1 MGRDRARDN
10 VGGAS
15 RRLPAEEAAPDRF
28 RWIVDGHNAIFAV
41 PEWEELQVA
50 GQRREARHGLEE
62 SLEAFG
68 RAIGARITV
77 VYDGNHLDRNPD
89 AVSWPHLR
97 TEYSFPPE
105 EADDR
110 IRFLAERSVR
120 DGEHPVVVTSDR
132 RTLAATLAPGI
143 RSMDVR
149 HFFRRVHARAL
160 FVPEKRPVDGLDE
173 IERHF
178 LSLSPHAQDRREAE
192 QRGPGTET
200 PGRDGETGAGDRN
213 SPGGRTGPGGRS
225 GPRGTDDRGDGGDPP
240 A

>member
-1 MGRDRARDN
+1 MRRDGGREDE
-10 VGGAS
+10 GGHG
-15 RRLPAEEAAPDRF
+15 RRLPAEEGTPGRF

-50 GQRREARHGLEE
+50 GQRREARSALEE

-68 RAIGARITV
+68 RAIGSRVTV
-77 VYDGNHLDRNPD
+77 VYDGNRLERNPD

-110 IRFLAERSVR
+110 IRFLAECSVR
-120 DGEHPVVVTSDR
+120 EGEQPVVVTSDR
-132 RTLAATLAPGI
+132 RTLAATLVRGA
-143 RSMDVR
+143 RSMEVR

-160 FVPEKRPVDGLDE
+160 FVPEKRSVDGLDE

-178 LSLSPHAQDRREAE
+178 LSLSPDPQDRLEAE
-192 QRGPGTET
+192 RRARGGP
-200 PGRDGETGAGDRN
+200 PPDR
-213 SPGGRTGPGGRS
+213 
-225 GPRGTDDRGDGGDPP
+225 

>member
-1 MGRDRARDN
+1 MGRDRVRD
-10 VGGAS
+10 VDGGAN
-15 RRLPAEEAAPDRF
+15 RRLPAEEATPDRF

-41 PEWEELQVA
+41 SEWEELQVA
-50 GQRREARHGLEE
+50 GQRREARQGLEE

-68 RAIGARITV
+68 RAIGARVTV
-77 VYDGNHLDRNPD
+77 VYDGNHQDRNPD

-110 IRFLAERSVR
+110 IRFLAECSVR

-132 RTLAATLAPGI
+132 RTLAATLAPGA

-149 HFFRRVHARAL
+149 RFFRRVHARAL
-160 FVPEKRPVDGLDE
+160 FVPEKMPVDGLDE

-178 LSLSPHAQDRREAE
+178 LSLSPDAQDRREAE
-192 QRGPGTET
+192 QRGPGAGS
-200 PGRDGETGAGDRN
+200 PGRGGESG
-213 SPGGRTGPGGRS
+213 SGGRIGADGRDYMNGGS
-225 GPRGTDDRGDGGDPP
+225 DAP

>member
-1 MGRDRARDN
+1 MGRDRTRDDEAGRN
-10 VGGAS
+10 
-15 RRLPAEEAAPDRF
+15 RHLPAEEATPGRF
-28 RWIVDGHNAIFAV
+28 RWIIDGHNAIFAV

-50 GQRREARHGLEE
+50 GQRREARRGLEE

-68 RAIGARITV
+68 RAVGARITV
-77 VYDGNHLDRNPD
+77 VYDGNRLERNPD

-97 TEYSFPPE
+97 TDYSSPPE

-120 DGEHPVVVTSDR
+120 EGEQPVVVTSDR
-132 RTLAATLAPGI
+132 RTLAATLAPGV

-178 LSLSPHAQDRREAE
+178 LSQSPYAEDRREAE
-192 QRGPGTET
+192 QR
-200 PGRDGETGAGDRN
+200 DGGARPLDQDAANGAGGTTDTQGGAE
-213 SPGGRTGPGGRS
+213 SP
-225 GPRGTDDRGDGGDPP
+225 

>member
-1 MGRDRARDN
+1 MGRDRVRDDE
-10 VGGAS
+10 GGTN
-15 RRLPAEEAAPDRF
+15 RHLPVEEAAPGRF
-28 RWIVDGHNAIFAV
+28 RWIFDGHNAIFAV
-41 PEWEELQVA
+41 REWEELQVA
-50 GQRREARHGLEE
+50 GQRREARRGLEE

-68 RAIGARITV
+68 RAIGACITV
-77 VYDGNHLDRNPD
+77 VYDGNYLDRNPD

-97 TEYSFPPE
+97 TEYSYPPE

-132 RTLAATLAPGI
+132 RTLAATLAPGA

-178 LSLSPHAQDRREAE
+178 LSLSPHEQDRREAE
-192 QRGPGTET
+192 QRGPGAGP
-200 PGRDGETGAGDRN
+200 PGRGGESGA
-213 SPGGRTGPGGRS
+213 GGRS
-225 GPRGTDDRGDGGDPP
+225 GAGGPDDTGGGSNAPV
-240 A
+240 

>member
-1 MGRDRARDN
+1 MGRDRARDIE
-10 VGGAS
+10 GGTDC
-15 RRLPAEEAAPDRF
+15 RLPAEEAAPDRF

-50 GQRREARHGLEE
+50 GQRREARRGLEE

-77 VYDGNHLDRNPD
+77 VYDGNHQDRNPD

-132 RTLAATLAPGI
+132 RTLAATLAPGA

-178 LSLSPHAQDRREAE
+178 LSQSPYAEDRREAE
-192 QRGPGTET
+192 ERGSGTG
-200 PGRDGETGAGDRN
+200 P
-213 SPGGRTGPGGRS
+213 PGGGDEGGSGGHGGSGGPNDKGGGS
-225 GPRGTDDRGDGGDPP
+225 N
-240 A
+240 ASV

>member
-1 MGRDRARDN
+1 MHGGRARDDE
-10 VGGAS
+10 GGHG
-15 RRLPAEEAAPDRF
+15 RRLPAEEATPGRF

-50 GQRREARHGLEE
+50 GQRREARHALEE

-68 RAIGARITV
+68 RAIGSRVTV
-77 VYDGNHLDRNPD
+77 VYDGNRLERNPD

-110 IRFLAERSVR
+110 IRYLAESSVR

-132 RTLAATLAPGI
+132 RTLAATLVLGA

-178 LSLSPHAQDRREAE
+178 LSVSPDPE
-192 QRGPGTET
+192 
-200 PGRDGETGAGDRN
+200 DRN
-213 SPGGRTGPGGRS
+213 EAQRRAREGEPP
-225 GPRGTDDRGDGGDPP
+225 DRP
-240 A
+240 

>member
-1 MGRDRARDN
+1 MGRDRARDRES
-10 VGGAS
+10 GTK
-15 RRLPAEEAAPDRF
+15 RRLPLDEAAPGRF
-28 RWIVDGHNAIFAV
+28 RWIIDGHNAIFAV

-62 SLEAFG
+62 SLESFG

-77 VYDGNHLDRNPD
+77 VYDGNHLERNPD

-97 TEYSFPPE
+97 TEYSLPPE

-110 IRFLAERSVR
+110 IRFLAERSAR
-120 DGEHPVVVTSDR
+120 DGEHPVVVTSDQ
-132 RTLAATLAPGI
+132 RTLAATLAPGV
-143 RSMDVR
+143 RSMGVG

-160 FVPEKRPVDGLDE
+160 FVPEKRPVAGLDE

-178 LSLSPHAQDRREAE
+178 LSQSPFAEDRREAE
-192 QRGPGTET
+192 QRSSGSGP
-200 PGRDGETGAGDRN
+200 GETGDRN
-213 SPGGRTGPGGRS
+213 GAGGP
-225 GPRGTDDRGDGGDPP
+225 DDGGDGSSSS

>member
-1 MGRDRARDN
+1 MGRERARDTE
-10 VGGAS
+10 GGTN
-15 RRLPAEEAAPDRF
+15 RRLPAEEAAPGRF

-50 GQRREARHGLEE
+50 GQRREARHGLEG

-68 RAIGARITV
+68 RAVGARITV
-77 VYDGNHLDRNPD
+77 VYDGNHLERNPD
-89 AVSWPHLR
+89 ALSWPHLR

-110 IRFLAERSVR
+110 IRFLAECSVR

-132 RTLAATLAPGI
+132 RTLAATLAPGA

-149 HFFRRVHARAL
+149 YFFRHVHARAL
-160 FVPEKRPVDGLDE
+160 FTPEKRPVDGLDE

-178 LSLSPHAQDRREAE
+178 LSQSPYAEDRREAE
-192 QRGPGTET
+192 QRDSGAGP
-200 PGRDGETGAGDRN
+200 PGRGGESRADGHGGAGGPEDTGGSRN
-213 SPGGRTGPGGRS
+213 A
-225 GPRGTDDRGDGGDPP
+225 P

>member
-1 MGRDRARDN
+1 MGRDRARDTE
-10 VGGAS
+10 GGAN
-15 RRLPAEEAAPDRF
+15 RRLSAEEASPGRF

-68 RAIGARITV
+68 RAVGARITV
-77 VYDGNHLDRNPD
+77 VYDGNHQDRNPD
-89 AVSWPHLR
+89 AVSWPHQR

-132 RTLAATLAPGI
+132 RTLAATLAPGA

-160 FVPEKRPVDGLDE
+160 FVPEKRSVDGLDE

-178 LSLSPHAQDRREAE
+178 LSRSPFAEDRREAE
-192 QRGPGTET
+192 QRGSGT
-200 PGRDGETGAGDRN
+200 G
-213 SPGGRTGPGGRS
+213 SPGGGDESGPGG
-225 GPRGTDDRGDGGDPP
+225 PDDMGGGSNAPV
-240 A
+240 